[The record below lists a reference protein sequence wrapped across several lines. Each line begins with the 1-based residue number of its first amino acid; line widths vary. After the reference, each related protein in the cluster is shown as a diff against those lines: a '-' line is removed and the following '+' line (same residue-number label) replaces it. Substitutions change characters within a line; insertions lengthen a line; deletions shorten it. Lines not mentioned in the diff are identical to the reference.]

1 MKKVGMGMIKNLS
14 IAKRIGVSNLLYAL
28 PIMVLMTLMYQAKT
42 KDIDFG
48 RWEMFGDIYQ
58 KPLMG
63 LLEEISDHKILAQRA
78 LHGDAASRAGLAD
91 VQVKISQ
98 SFDRLM
104 KVQAEYGDELQ
115 FTDEGLGKRNRLPLR
130 PDRVRGRW
138 QELVDRFGKLTP
150 DESNTL
156 HTKLIADVRGMIT
169 HSGDISNLILDPDLD
184 SYYMMDVTLLAL
196 PQTQDRV
203 QEIVTYTEPVLR
215 RRHVTQEEKIQ
226 LSVYAALLQ
235 SDLDRIVGSIQTS
248 INEDANFFGKSESL
262 QKNMPGQLAAV
273 KAKVDAF
280 IASLQRAVQ
289 MKNGESQAD
298 GFVKLGKDALS
309 QLFKFS
315 AETDNEMNALLQNRI
330 DIIRGG
336 RTSSVLWGLFAL
348 IVATTLSSLLAYS
361 VKSSLTSGLSKAMVQ
376 LRGAVDSTRI
386 QSTDLVDTSARLSSA
401 STEQASAIQET
412 VATLNEISA
421 MVNKSLENSIKST
434 EVAHRSH
441 EAALTGKTAVVEM
454 NQAILGINVSN
465 ESIMR
470 QIEESNRQIEAILH
484 VIAEIGNKTKVINDI
499 VFQTKLLSFNAS
511 VEAARAGEHGKGF
524 AVVAEE
530 VGNLARMSGTASKE
544 ISEMLSSS
552 MGKVQGIV
560 DDTRTRVQ
568 KLVTDAK
575 SKVEIGSQVALR
587 CSNVLDEIVVTAG
600 DVSQMVS
607 EISRAAEEQAKGV
620 NEITKAMN
628 QLDQTIHENSQMA
641 TQTANYSESF
651 SSQAEI
657 LDQVV
662 LGIERDFIGK
672 TTQVIDEVVA
682 PEAAPMPRRVV
693 SIQSMTK
700 KVGAPAPDDR
710 RFVETPHKKGA

>member
-1 MKKVGMGMIKNLS
+1 MKRVGMGMIKNLS
-14 IAKRIGVSNLLYAL
+14 IAKRIGISNLLYAL

-48 RWEMFGDIYQ
+48 RWEIFGNIYQ

-63 LLEEISDHKILAQRA
+63 LLEQVSEHKILAQRA
-78 LHGDAASRAGLAD
+78 LHGDSASRAALTE
-91 VQVKISQ
+91 VETKITQ
-98 SFDRLM
+98 SFDQLM
-104 KVQAEYGDELQ
+104 KVQAEYGDALQ

-138 QELVDRFGKLTP
+138 QEMVDRFAKLTP

-215 RRHVTQEEKIQ
+215 RRHVTQDERTQ
-226 LSVYAALLQ
+226 LSVFAALLQ

-248 INEDANFFGKSESL
+248 INEDANFYGKSESL
-262 QKNMPGQLAAV
+262 QKNMPGQLATV
-273 KAKVDAF
+273 KAKVDAV
-280 IASLQRAVQ
+280 IAGLQKAVQ
-289 MKNGESQAD
+289 MKNGENQTDA
-298 GFVKLGKDALS
+298 FLKLGKDALS
-309 QLFKFS
+309 QLFRFS
-315 AETDNEMNALLQNRI
+315 DETDHEMTALLQNRI
-330 DIIRGG
+330 DIIRSG
-336 RTSSVLWGLFAL
+336 RTSSVLWGLLAL

-361 VKSSLTSGLSKAMVQ
+361 VKSSLTSGLSLAMTK
-376 LRGAVDSTRI
+376 LRGAVDSTRM

-421 MVNKSLENSIKST
+421 MVNKSLENSLKST

-441 EAALTGKTAVVEM
+441 EAALTGKTSVEEM

-484 VIAEIGNKTKVINDI
+484 VISEIGNKTKVINDI

-560 DDTRTRVQ
+560 DETRNRVQ

-575 SKVEIGSQVALR
+575 AKVEVGSQVALR

-600 DVSQMVS
+600 DVSHMVT

-651 SSQAEI
+651 SSQAEL

-662 LGIERDFIGK
+662 LGIEREFIGK
-672 TTQVIDEVVA
+672 STQVDEVVM
-682 PEAAPMPRRVV
+682 PEAAAPLPRHVV
-693 SIQSMTK
+693 PIQTMVKRAAVPSP
-700 KVGAPAPDDR
+700 GDH
-710 RFVETPHKKGA
+710 RFVESARKKGA